1 MKLFYKSG
9 ACSLSPHIVLH
20 EIGGTFATEAVDTKT
35 KVMASGGDFRA
46 VNPKGYVPALLLED
60 GNLITEGAV
69 IVQYLADQNPQA
81 NLAPRN
87 GTLERVRL
95 QEHLN
100 HIAAELHKSFTPLF
114 YPDSSEDMK
123 AFAKGRVARALAHY
137 ESLFADGRSY
147 LTGESFCVADAYLF
161 TVTNWCNM
169 VGIALADYP
178 KLSAFMARMA
188 ARPAVQAALKAEGLL
203 KAAS

>member
-20 EIGGTFATEAVDTKT
+20 ELGGAFTTEAVDTKT
-35 KVMASGGDFRA
+35 KVMASGGDFFK
-46 VNPKGYVPALLLED
+46 VNPKGYVPALLLDD

-69 IVQYLADQNPQA
+69 IVQYLADQAPEKG
-81 NLAPRN
+81 LAPKN
-87 GTLERVRL
+87 GTLARVRL

-100 HIAAELHKSFTPLF
+100 HIAAELHKAFTPLF
-114 YPDSSEDMK
+114 TPGASDDVK
-123 AFAKGRVARALAHY
+123 AFGKARVEKALKHY
-137 ESLFADGRSY
+137 EGLFADGRAY
-147 LTGESFCVADAYLF
+147 LMGESFSVADAYLF
-161 TVTNWCNM
+161 TVANWCNF

-178 KLSAFMARMA
+178 QLSAFMARMA

-203 KAAS
+203 KAS